1 MSEEICF
8 SSADQQF
15 IDRAINFCQQM
26 GERAVLMLI
35 GSRAA
40 GFTDAWSDTQI
51 KIRPCIGQTSGAALN
66 QHEDITFPHL
76 LAKIYVSIN

>member
-8 SSADQQF
+8 SPEDQQF
-15 IDRAINFCQQM
+15 IDRAIEFCQRM

-40 GFTDAWSDTQI
+40 GFTDCSKW
-51 KIRPCIGQTSGAALN
+51 
-66 QHEDITFPHL
+66 
-76 LAKIYVSIN
+76 AKGTRLGWRLD